1 MIWLRSLVFN
11 VLFMTITAFCAVIAM
26 ALLPFHPR
34 YIRRFIRLWARVII
48 WLLRIICN
56 IRVEVTG
63 LEHIAPGAAIIASK
77 HQSAFDT
84 FVWPAL
90 LDQPSYVLKRELLDL
105 PFWGRAARHSG
116 AVAVDRD
123 GGGAALR
130 AMVRDARRVLDE
142 GRPLVIFPEGTR
154 SAPGEKLPYQPG
166 VAALVMG
173 SGVPCYPVATN
184 SGRHWGRRAFHKIPG
199 VIAISILPALP
210 AGLARKPLM
219 QALEEQIETETAWL
233 MGGP

>member
-1 MIWLRSLVFN
+1 
-11 VLFMTITAFCAVIAM
+11 
-26 ALLPFHPR
+26 
-34 YIRRFIRLWARVII
+34 
-48 WLLRIICN
+48 
-56 IRVEVTG
+56 
-63 LEHIAPGAAIIASK
+63 
-77 HQSAFDT
+77 
-84 FVWPAL
+84 
-90 LDQPSYVLKRELLDL
+90 
-105 PFWGRAARHSG
+105 
-116 AVAVDRD
+116 
-123 GGGAALR
+123 
-130 AMVRDARRVLDE
+130 MVRDARRVLDE

-219 QALEEQIETETAWL
+219 QALEEQIETDTAWL
-233 MGGP
+233 LGGP

>member
-1 MIWLRSLVFN
+1 MIWLRSLIFN
-11 VLFMTITAFCAVIAM
+11 TLFMTVTAFCAVIAM
-26 ALLPFHPR
+26 AFLPFHPR
-34 YIRRFIRLWARVII
+34 HMRRFIQLWARFII

-105 PFWGRAARHSG
+105 PFWGRVARHSG

-123 GGGAALR
+123 GGGPALR
-130 AMVRDARRVLDE
+130 AMVRDAKRVLDE

-154 SAPGEKLPYQPG
+154 SAPGEKLPYLPG

-184 SGRHWGRRAFHKIPG
+184 SGRHWGRRAFHKKPG

-219 QALEEQIETETAWL
+219 EAMETQIEAETARL
-233 MGGP
+233 LRDE